1 MLTMCS
7 LSSGSTPEGLEK
19 NSCKIVTRR
28 TFQIWDRIM
37 EVPPLI
43 GLVLFH
49 QLRHP
54 RGVKPDGLL
63 SLLMLDIRVESVAW
77 NLARHGRQTVV
88 PEMRT

>member
-1 MLTMCS
+1 M
-7 LSSGSTPEGLEK
+7 
-19 NSCKIVTRR
+19 TRR

-54 RGVKPDGLL
+54 RGVKPNHFPRCV
-63 SLLMLDIRVESVAW
+63 MLNIRVEAVAR
-77 NLARHGRQTVV
+77 NLAGHGWEAVV
-88 PEMRT
+88 PGMRELDG